1 MKQPDPEHQI
11 HSDGY
16 KANTEAMHIDCDTT
30 VRHYADRVTTR
41 QQYGRLL
48 TQTWQIHI
56 AA

>member
-30 VRHYADRVTTR
+30 VRHYV
-41 QQYGRLL
+41 
-48 TQTWQIHI
+48 QTGLPQGNSM
-56 AA
+56 AGY